1 MEEPGLRVKRLR
13 LACRR
18 GFLEVELAL
27 RPWVEARLDQLDPVE
42 LDDLEI
48 LLALEDLDLWE
59 IICGRRPGPS
69 SLASGLLRRLKADL
83 IPNRPASS

>member
-27 RPWVEARLDQLDPVE
+27 RPWVEARLERLTPAE
-42 LDDLEI
+42 LDDLEL
-48 LLALEDLDLWE
+48 LLAREDLDLWE
-59 IICGRRPGPS
+59 IICGRRSGPEG
-69 SLASGLLRRLKADL
+69 LASDLLARLRADLLRQ
-83 IPNRPASS
+83 RPKS

>member
-1 MEEPGLRVKRLR
+1 MEEPGLRKKRLR

-27 RPWVEARLDQLDPVE
+27 RPWVEARLDQFGPAE
-42 LDDLEI
+42 LDDLDA

-59 IICGRRPGPS
+59 TVCGRRQGPS
-69 SLASGLLRRLKADL
+69 PAASDLLARLRADL
-83 IPNRPASS
+83 LGRGSRP